1 MKEEDTEKT
10 NPTVVNPPIEDK
22 PKETTDKATKAKPA
36 SKTNKSASKAS
47 KTSKPAAKPS
57 KPATPKANKDET
69 DKAAQPAKSAKATT
83 SKAAQIAKQYGVS
96 EVYEN
101 SRGEFFVSKVNAINS
116 ESDES
121 KVTIHSF

>member
-22 PKETTDKATKAKPA
+22 PKEITDKAIKAKPA
-36 SKTNKSASKAS
+36 SKTSKSASKAS
-47 KTSKPAAKPS
+47 KPATKSS

-69 DKAAQPAKSAKATT
+69 DKAAQPAKSTKTTT

-121 KVTIHSF
+121 KVTTHSF